1 MMADSG
7 QLVLASLLLPAAS
20 FLILAL
26 VAPLRRS
33 GRPGAL
39 LSVLFAAGSLA
50 SALAA
55 WRAFDGAA
63 TRLAWDWL
71 PAQGKPLATIGVLA
85 DETSTVMLV
94 LVALVSLLV
103 QVYSLSYLS
112 EEPPHG
118 LGRYYTYQSLFAFSM
133 MGLVL
138 APNLLQLFICWELVG
153 LCSYLLIG
161 YWYQKPEA
169 ARAAVKAFWTTKA
182 GDVGLLIGIIL
193 LWRHSGTFDFNEMQM
208 MVTSG
213 QMSAVGLSIITF
225 CIYLGAM
232 GKSAQFPLHV
242 WLPDAME
249 GPTPVSALIHAAT
262 MVTAGVYLLHRM
274 AWLFALTP
282 DVLLLVAWIGAFTA
296 LLAAVLACVQDDIK
310 RVLAYSTVS
319 QLGYMMTAIGAGM
332 SAAGFFHLLT
342 HGLFKALLFL
352 GAGAV
357 IHAVGSNDL
366 SHMGGLARRM
376 PQTAIVF
383 LVGTL
388 SLAGIPLFGGFL
400 SKEEILG
407 SVWAGGLVGPFLL
420 LMLVAFLTA
429 FYMFRV
435 VFLAFFA
442 SPVVVGPAKAGHY
455 EDRTHSGHASDVAS
469 GSSRT
474 DAHASHVVS
483 GFSRTDAHQATHHGD
498 PPAPM
503 LLPLW
508 LLALL
513 SLAVGIYTTF
523 IGPGLVALPEAGEHA
538 APGWLTPAAV
548 GVALAGIALAWLT
561 YQRGAINAASLASMF
576 GPIRRAA
583 LAKFWIDDFFENV
596 VAAAALS
603 FSRFVG
609 WIDRYLVDGVLNV
622 VSAWTVSTGDEMR
635 TIQTGRAQD
644 YVYGLAV
651 GLLLLMIWV
660 RWSL

>member
-1 MMADSG
+1 MMVDPG
-7 QLVLASLLLPAAS
+7 QLVLAALLLPAAA
-20 FLILAL
+20 FLILAI

-33 GRPGAL
+33 GRMAGLFSILGAT
-39 LSVLFAAGSLA
+39 GSLA
-50 SALAA
+50 AAVAA
-55 WRAFDGAA
+55 WRGYDGAA
-63 TRLAWDWL
+63 TRLAWEWL
-71 PAQGKPLATIGVLA
+71 PAQGQPLATVGVLA

-103 QVYSLSYLS
+103 QVYSLGYLS
-112 EEPPHG
+112 DEPPQG

-138 APNLLQLFICWELVG
+138 APNLVQLFICWELVG

-182 GDVGLLIGIIL
+182 GDVGLLIGIVM
-193 LWRHSGTFDFNEMQM
+193 LWRHTGTFDLGEMRL
-208 MVTSG
+208 MVG
-213 QMSAVGLSIITF
+213 NGEVAAVGLSIITF

-262 MVTAGVYLLHRM
+262 MVTAGVYLLHRL
-274 AWLFALTP
+274 AFLFALTP
-282 DVLLLVAWIGAFTA
+282 DVLMIVAWIGAFTA

-319 QLGYMMTAIGAGM
+319 QLGYMMAAIGAGF

-342 HGLFKALLFL
+342 HGVFKALLFL

-366 SHMGGLARRM
+366 SRMGGLARKL

-383 LVGTL
+383 IIGTL
-388 SLAGIPLFGGFL
+388 SLAGIPLFAGFL

-407 SVWAGGLVGPFLL
+407 AVWAGGMVGPFAL

-442 SPVVVGPAKAGHY
+442 TPQHAGH
-455 EDRTHSGHASDVAS
+455 HAGHG
-469 GSSRT
+469 GS
-474 DAHASHVVS
+474 HEH
-483 GFSRTDAHQATHHGD
+483 D
-498 PPAPM
+498 PPLSM
-503 LLPLW
+503 LGPLW
-508 LLALL
+508 ILALL
-513 SLAVGIYTTF
+513 SMALGLYFTF
-523 IGPGLVALPEAGEHA
+523 EHGEPEFAM
-538 APGWLTPAAV
+538 PGWLTPAAV

-561 YQRGAINAASLASMF
+561 YQRGAIHPAALASLF

-583 LAKFWIDDFFENV
+583 LAKFWIDDLFEGV
-596 VAAAALS
+596 VATAALA
-603 FSRFVG
+603 FSALIG

-622 VSAWTVSTGDEMR
+622 VSAWTVTTGDEMR
-635 TIQTGRAQD
+635 SIQTGRAQD

-651 GLLLLMIWV
+651 GLLLLLIWV
-660 RWSL
+660 RWSLP

>member
-1 MMADSG
+1 MDSG
-7 QLVLASLLLPAAS
+7 PLTLVALLAPVAA
-20 FLILAL
+20 FLVLAL
-26 VAPLRRS
+26 VAPLRRA
-33 GRPGAL
+33 GRPGAYVSIL
-39 LSVLFAAGSLA
+39 GATVALGAAV
-50 SALAA
+50 AA
-55 WRAFDGAA
+55 WRGYDGAI
-63 TRLAWDWL
+63 TRMVWDWL
-71 PAQGKPLATIGVLA
+71 PSEGRPLATIGVLA

-94 LVALVSLLV
+94 LVALVALLV

-112 EEPPHG
+112 DEPPQG

-182 GDVGLLIGIIL
+182 GDVGLLIGIVM
-193 LWRHSGTFDFNEMQM
+193 LWKLAGTFDLGELRAMAAGNELPL
-208 MVTSG
+208 
-213 QMSAVGLSIITF
+213 AGLSIITF

-262 MVTAGVYLLHRM
+262 MVTAGVYLLHRTS
-274 AWLFALTP
+274 WLFALTP
-282 DVLLLVAWIGAFTA
+282 DVLLIVAWIGAFTA

-319 QLGYMMTAIGAGM
+319 QLGYMMAAIGAGF
-332 SAAGFFHLLT
+332 STAGFFHLLT

-357 IHAVGSNDL
+357 IHAVHSNDL
-366 SHMGGLARRM
+366 SQMGGLAKRM
-376 PQTAIVF
+376 PQTATVF
-383 LVGTL
+383 IIGTL
-388 SLAGIPLFGGFL
+388 SLAGIPLFAGFL

-407 SVWAGGLVGPFLL
+407 SVWEGGLVGPFAL

-435 VFLAFFA
+435 VFLAFF
-442 SPVVVGPAKAGHY
+442 GPAKAGH
-455 EDRTHSGHASDVAS
+455 
-469 GSSRT
+469 
-474 DAHASHVVS
+474 HVVS
-483 GFSRTDAHQATHHGD
+483 GFSQTNHSHDAHHGD

-508 LLALL
+508 VLALL
-513 SLAVGIYTTF
+513 SMAVGLYSTF
-523 IGPGLVALPEAGEHA
+523 IGPGLVAAPEGAEHA

-561 YQRGAINAASLASMF
+561 YQRGAINPASLASAF
-576 GPIRRAA
+576 GPIRNAA
-583 LAKFWIDDFFENV
+583 LQKFWIDDLFENV
-596 VAAAALS
+596 VAAGTLA
-603 FSRFVG
+603 FSSLVG
-609 WIDRYLVDGVLNV
+609 WIDRYIVDGVLNV
-622 VSAWTVSTGDEMR
+622 VSAWTVTTGDEMR
-635 TIQTGRAQD
+635 TIQTGKAQD

-651 GLLLLMIWV
+651 GLLLLLVWA
-660 RWSL
+660 RWSLT

>member
-1 MMADSG
+1 MAW
-7 QLVLASLLLPAAS
+7 
-20 FLILAL
+20 
-26 VAPLRRS
+26 LRYDE
-33 GRPGAL
+33 G
-39 LSVLFAAGSLA
+39 
-50 SALAA
+50 
-55 WRAFDGAA
+55 A
-63 TRLAWDWL
+63 TRLVWDWL
-71 PAQGKPLATIGVLA
+71 PSQGRPLATIGVLV

-94 LVALVSLLV
+94 LVALVAWLV

-112 EEPPHG
+112 DETPQA

-182 GDVGLLIGIIL
+182 GDVGLLIGIVM
-193 LWRHSGTFDFNEMQM
+193 LWKVSGTFDLNEMRV
-208 MVTSG
+208 MVAG
-213 QMSAVGLSIITF
+213 NELPLAGLSLITF

-262 MVTAGVYLLHRM
+262 MVTAGVYLLHRTS
-274 AWLFALTP
+274 WLFALTP
-282 DVLLLVAWIGAFTA
+282 DVLVIIAWIGAFTA

-319 QLGYMMTAIGAGM
+319 QLGYMMAAIGAGF
-332 SAAGFFHLLT
+332 STAGFFHLLT

-357 IHAVGSNDL
+357 IHAVHSNDL
-366 SHMGGLARRM
+366 SQMGGLARRM
-376 PQTAIVF
+376 PQTATVF
-383 LVGTL
+383 IIGTL
-388 SLAGIPLFGGFL
+388 SLAGIPLFAGFL

-407 SVWAGGLVGPFLL
+407 SVWEGGLVGPFAL

-435 VFLAFFA
+435 VFLAFFG
-442 SPVVVGPAKAGHY
+442 PPKGGHYENRPAKAGHY
-455 EDRTHSGHASDVAS
+455 DSHDTHHGA
-469 GSSRT
+469 
-474 DAHASHVVS
+474 
-483 GFSRTDAHQATHHGD
+483 HHGD

-508 LLALL
+508 ILALL
-513 SLAVGIYTTF
+513 SMAVGIYSTF
-523 IGPGLVALPEAGEHA
+523 IGPGLVAAPEGAGEHA

-548 GVALAGIALAWLT
+548 GVALAGIGLAWLT
-561 YQRGAINAASLASMF
+561 YQRGAINAASLASAF
-576 GPIRRAA
+576 GPIRQAA
-583 LAKFWIDDFFENV
+583 LAKFWIDDFFERV
-596 VAAAALS
+596 LAAGTLA
-603 FSRFVG
+603 FSTLVG
-609 WIDRYLVDGVLNV
+609 WVDRYIVDGVLNV
-622 VSAWTVSTGDEMR
+622 VSAWTVTTGDEMR

-651 GLLLLMIWV
+651 GLLLLLVWA
-660 RWSL
+660 RWSLT

>member
-1 MMADSG
+1 MTRDPGTLA
-7 QLVLASLLLPAAS
+7 LVSLLLPAVG
-20 FLILAL
+20 FLTLAL
-26 VAPLRRS
+26 VSPLRRL
-33 GRPGAL
+33 GRPAAFVSIL
-39 LSVLFAAGSLA
+39 LAAGA
-50 SALAA
+50 FATAVMA
-55 WRAFDGAA
+55 WLSTVDPV
-63 TRLAWDWL
+63 TRVWDWL
-71 PAQGKPLATIGVLA
+71 PSGRESIATIGVLA
-85 DETSTVMLV
+85 DADSTLMLMLV
-94 LVALVSLLV
+94 TLVALLV
-103 QVYSLSYLS
+103 QVYSLEYLHD
-112 EEPPHG
+112 EPPTG

-182 GDVGLLIGIIL
+182 GDVGLLIGIVM
-193 LWRHSGTFDFNEMQM
+193 LWRVAGTFDLAELRTL
-208 MVTSG
+208 VTTG
-213 QMSAVGLSIITF
+213 VIPIEGLSLIAF

-262 MVTAGVYLLHRM
+262 MVTAGVYLLHRT
-274 AWLFALTP
+274 AWMFP
-282 DVLLLVAWIGAFTA
+282 PEVLLIVCWIGAFTA

-319 QLGYMMTAIGAGM
+319 QLGYMMAAIGAGL

-366 SHMGGLARRM
+366 PRMGGLAKKM
-376 PQTAIVF
+376 PQTALLFV
-383 LVGTL
+383 VGTL

-407 SVWAGGLVGPFLL
+407 AVLVGGQIGPFVL
-420 LMLVAFLTA
+420 LMIVAFLTA

-435 VFLAFFA
+435 VFLAFYA
-442 SPVVVGPAKAGHY
+442 SPAA
-455 EDRTHSGHASDVAS
+455 T
-469 GSSRT
+469 
-474 DAHASHVVS
+474 VVS
-483 GFSRTDAHQATHHGD
+483 GFSPAGPHDAGHHGHDHGHGHTPHD
-498 PPAPM
+498 PPAAM

-508 LLALL
+508 VLALL
-513 SLAVGIYTTF
+513 SLGVGVYSTITGHF
-523 IGPGLVALPEAGEHA
+523 LSFGPAEGEH
-538 APGWLTPAAV
+538 APGWLQPAAV
-548 GVALAGIALAWLT
+548 GVALAGIGLAWLT
-561 YQRGAINAASLASMF
+561 YQRRSIQPERLAATF
-576 GPIRRAA
+576 GPIRTAA
-583 LAKFWIDDFFENV
+583 LAKFWIDDIFEGV
-596 VAAAALS
+596 LGAALFA
-603 FSRFVG
+603 FSRMIG
-609 WIDRYLVDGVLNV
+609 WLDRYLVDGVLNV
-622 VSAWTVSTGDEMR
+622 VSDWTVSAGGVLR

-644 YVYGLAV
+644 YVYGVAV
-651 GLLLLMIWV
+651 GLLILILWM
-660 RWSL
+660 RWALA